1 MCAISACMALG
12 HAGGGW
18 GVGAAENSE
27 KQLEYHK
34 VQLLEAAL
42 MRVFRT

>member
-1 MCAISACMALG
+1 M
-12 HAGGGW
+12 
-18 GVGAAENSE
+18 GAAENSE

-42 MRVFRT
+42 MRVFRIEELSSELSVQSVQEMGRV